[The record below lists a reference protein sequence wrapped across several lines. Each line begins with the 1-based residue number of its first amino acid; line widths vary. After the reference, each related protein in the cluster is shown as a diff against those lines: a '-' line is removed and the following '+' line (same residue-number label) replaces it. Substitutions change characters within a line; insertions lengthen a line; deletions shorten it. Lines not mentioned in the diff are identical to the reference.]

1 MEPVADQPEVRHAR
15 IADLLPLS
23 WNISVA
29 LSKGKGLRASWWK
42 RLQAVMVLPIL
53 ILLFLMYIPAG
64 DVFTSPSRDAVIFL
78 TEARNAKRT
87 LRRFGSIIGVSIAAL
102 CAFVVWLFSLTV
114 LPDAVEPW
122 IGLLGLLWP
131 LTGLGLLAA
140 STAGSLSA
148 VTEVL
153 RPRPREP
160 YWMAQALASKP
171 GAQMSGFEFAKAA
184 IETFVPVGVPLVAIA
199 ATEKTAAIYERYGF
213 VRQKPG
219 RLTLVRRTHTLHF

>member
-1 MEPVADQPEVRHAR
+1 MEPVADQSEVRHAH

-23 WNISVA
+23 WNISVV
-29 LSKGKGLRASWWK
+29 LSKGKGLRVSWWK

-78 TEARNAKRT
+78 TEAKNAKKT
-87 LRRFGSIIGVSIAAL
+87 LRRLGSIIGVSIAAL
-102 CAFVVWLFSLTV
+102 CAFVIWLFSLTV

-131 LTGLGLLAA
+131 LTGLGLLTV

-148 VTEVL
+148 VTEVVL
-153 RPRPREP
+153 RLRPREP
-160 YWMAQALASKP
+160 YWMTQALASKP
-171 GAQMSGFEFAKAA
+171 GAQMSGLEFAKAA

-213 VRQKPG
+213 VRQSQED
-219 RLTLVRRTHTLHF
+219 